1 MAKSKEFNMKPLK
14 QQNLQELTEKV
25 LDLVAKTS
33 VEIGHR
39 TQADTLA
46 SLSKIFAQDLIQEKR
61 FGNMTWNQVVDA
73 FHLGVRFGKEEPF
86 LNIRTFYRW
95 VYAHKKVI
103 DNAYYEVKTLGKNP
117 KNVLYFQ
124 EPLKLLK

>member
-1 MAKSKEFNMKPLK
+1 MKLLK
-14 QQNLQELTEKV
+14 QENLEDLKAKV

-33 VEIGHR
+33 VEIGQKPDR
-39 TQADTLA
+39 QTMA

-61 FGNMTWNQVVDA
+61 FGNMTFNQVVDA
-73 FHLGVRFGKEEPF
+73 FRLGVRFGKEEPF

-95 VYAHKKVI
+95 AYAHKKVI
-103 DNAYYEVKTLGKNP
+103 DNAWHEVHTLGKS
-117 KNVLYFQ
+117 KQKTLYYQ